1 MKKFFRLLI
10 KLVSP
15 IIFIFG
21 YCYFLIFKKNY
32 NFIHMAYV
40 NTYCLTSGSISQI
53 LSFLISLLHKIKFT
67 QSKPSKEIISISNEL
82 KKKGYSVLDFKI
94 SDELLSGLINLT
106 KKLKCSY
113 SKFDPKSVKVIFNK
127 NLHKLPSY
135 YYDPFEMLNQ
145 KEVVN
150 VIKFL
155 KNIDIAN
162 TYFGSKSY
170 LIGLNMWWS
179 TIGKESDTF
188 SAQKFHFDLNGIKW
202 LKYFV
207 YLSDVTI
214 DNGPHT
220 YVEGT
225 HRSFSKPYSILKKGY
240 KRIADQEIET
250 YFSKD
255 RVHQLV
261 GNKGTIIIGDT
272 SCFHKGMVP
281 KKQNRLIF
289 EITLSNSL
297 FTNSPKKKLSLD
309 ESFSRKII

>member
-1 MKKFFRLLI
+1 MKSTLKLL
-10 KLVSP
+10 KKTVSP
-15 IIFIFG
+15 VVFIFG

-40 NTYCLTSGSISQI
+40 NTYCLTSGGISQI
-53 LSFLISLLHKIKFT
+53 LSFLISLSNKIRFK
-67 QSKPSKEIISISNEL
+67 QNKPSEKIINISNDL
-82 KKKGYSVLDFKI
+82 KKNGYSVLDIKI

-113 SKFDPKSVKVIFNK
+113 SKFESNSIKVIFNK
-127 NLHKLPSY
+127 DLHKLPTY

-155 KNIDIAN
+155 RDLEIAN
-162 TYFGSKSY
+162 TYLDSKSY

-179 TIGKESDTF
+179 TIGKESDSF
-188 SAQKFHFDLNGIKW
+188 SAQDFHFDLDGIKW
-202 LKYFV
+202 VKYFI
-207 YLSDVTI
+207 YLNDVTI

-225 HRSFSKPYSILKKGY
+225 HNSFSKPYSILKKGY
-240 KRIADQEIET
+240 MRIKDQEINR
-250 YFSKD
+250 YFRKD
-255 RVHQLV
+255 KIHQIV

-272 SCFHKGMVP
+272 SCFHKGTVP

-297 FTNSPKKKLSLD
+297 FTNSSNNMLSL
-309 ESFSRKII
+309 EEVYSEKVI